1 MKSLADR
8 MKAGV
13 TPTDKFMAAEAAMAA
28 GALQTA
34 VVNPAPT
41 LAAEAKQPAHVA
53 SREEKKAVVGDGSV
67 IRENFSL
74 PPSDSALID
83 ALRKRVAA
91 QGVLLN
97 RSEILRAGLA
107 ALSALG
113 NAQLVDIASQ
123 VPKMKAGR
131 PKMR

>member
-1 MKSLADR
+1 
-8 MKAGV
+8 
-13 TPTDKFMAAEAAMAA
+13 MAA

-41 LAAEAKQPAHVA
+41 PAAEAKQPAQVA

-74 PPSDSALID
+74 PPADSALID

-131 PKMR
+131 PKTR